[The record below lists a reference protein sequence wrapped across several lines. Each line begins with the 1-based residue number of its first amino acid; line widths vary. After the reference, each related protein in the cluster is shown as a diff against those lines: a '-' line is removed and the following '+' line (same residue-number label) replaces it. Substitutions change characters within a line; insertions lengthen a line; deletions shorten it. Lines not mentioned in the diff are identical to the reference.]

1 MESIGGL
8 KYSLFRDDVRD
19 EWGSLFPR
27 GNEEKKFL
35 QCVSGPGPGWRKKFI
50 SRHNDVDDAKPYD
63 VGYNDDVADADDV
76 DKYDDDAGMPTV
88 G

>member
-1 MESIGGL
+1 M
-8 KYSLFRDDVRD
+8 
-19 EWGSLFPR
+19 
-27 GNEEKKFL
+27 
-35 QCVSGPGPGWRKKFI
+35 SGPGPGWRKKFI

-76 DKYDDDAGMPTV
+76 DKYDDDAGMPRV

>member
-27 GNEEKKFL
+27 GNEEENSYSAC
-35 QCVSGPGPGWRKKFI
+35 QGRGRGG
-50 SRHNDVDDAKPYD
+50 AKSL
-63 VGYNDDVADADDV
+63 
-76 DKYDDDAGMPTV
+76 
-88 G
+88 